1 MSPRVFTIPASARF
15 LPTLIHALRSG
26 TLIEGFPASTDPLA
40 LSTAILFLPTRRACA
55 LAREAFL
62 DELKTAVLPRIVPLG
77 DIDEDELAFA
87 DATNEATLELPPA
100 LPALQRRLLL
110 AQLVMKWA
118 AQLKPAAGEP
128 ALIVHSP
135 ASALALADALARLI
149 DDMTTRQVDWSRLDG
164 LVPDH
169 LDKYWQLTLDFLK
182 IAREAWPAILEE
194 RGAIEPAARRD
205 LLIEAERMRLAAHDG
220 PVIAAG
226 STGSMPATARLIA
239 SIATLRHGAVV
250 LPGLDTDLDEAS
262 WNLIGGTP
270 DGGAPVSGHPQ
281 LAMHALLRRIGIAR
295 DEVIRLGAGSPR
307 GRVVSEAMRPSA
319 ATERWA
325 ERIDTATRDAALES
339 VSVIEAA
346 NAEEEALAIAVA
358 LREAVNEK
366 KTAALVTAD
375 RALARRVGAALGRW
389 NILADDSGGDALPDT
404 EAGVFARLA
413 AEAALED
420 LPPVK
425 LLALVKHA
433 RFRLGAAAG
442 AHARAIAAL
451 ELAILRGPRPRPGVK
466 GLTDA
471 LATFRAEKLHPSDP
485 RRMLKPIDLEAAQ
498 SLVVS
503 LGMALAPF
511 WGLHAPSSFTAIA
524 ARHAQA
530 LQALSRD
537 DAGNEVAFAGAA
549 GAELA
554 RAFEDIFEQPDD
566 FPVPPADYPDLF
578 ETAIADRSCRR
589 AETPGAH
596 VRILGPLEARL
607 ISVDRVVLGAL
618 VDGVWPPETRSDP
631 WLSRPM
637 RLALGLDLPERR
649 VGLSAHDFAQL
660 LGIGEVVLARAAKLG
675 GAPTV
680 ASRFTQRL
688 AAVAGETHWQAAR
701 ARGEKYLA
709 WARDLDR
716 AEKIEPTRRPRP
728 MPPLSARPDGLSV
741 TQIEDLLRDPYTIY
755 ARHILELRPLDA
767 VDTPPGARDRGTVI
781 HGAIGDFTEKYA
793 SGASARPAR
802 RAAPARRGEVRRA
815 AGLPG
820 SARVLVAAL
829 PAHRALVHRLGCG
842 AAGRCDG
849 AACGSEREP
858 ADRGRHAHVR
868 AADARRPHRAAPRR
882 QLRDPRLQDRRDAD
896 RATGAHRA
904 LAAAHA
910 RRCDPAQGRLP
921 GHRRRRID
929 QRIRLC
935 GAARRR
941 AGGRAPADRVQGGHA
956 GRPRRQGAR
965 DVARHPGA
973 LRRSRDA
980 VPLAGQP
987 DVEGALRRLRPSGA
1001 HQGMVGR
1008 RRGRGNGM
1016 MFPYGRWAPP
1026 SVRARVGRGV
1036 VR

>member
-1 MSPRVFTIPASARF
+1 M
-15 LPTLIHALRSG
+15 
-26 TLIEGFPASTDPLA
+26 
-40 LSTAILFLPTRRACA
+40 
-55 LAREAFL
+55 
-62 DELKTAVLPRIVPLG
+62 
-77 DIDEDELAFA
+77 
-87 DATNEATLELPPA
+87 
-100 LPALQRRLLL
+100 
-110 AQLVMKWA
+110 
-118 AQLKPAAGEP
+118 
-128 ALIVHSP
+128 
-135 ASALALADALARLI
+135 
-149 DDMTTRQVDWSRLDG
+149 
-164 LVPDH
+164 
-169 LDKYWQLTLDFLK
+169 
-182 IAREAWPAILEE
+182 
-194 RGAIEPAARRD
+194 
-205 LLIEAERMRLAAHDG
+205 
-220 PVIAAG
+220 
-226 STGSMPATARLIA
+226 
-239 SIATLRHGAVV
+239 
-250 LPGLDTDLDEAS
+250 
-262 WNLIGGTP
+262 
-270 DGGAPVSGHPQ
+270 
-281 LAMHALLRRIGIAR
+281 
-295 DEVIRLGAGSPR
+295 
-307 GRVVSEAMRPSA
+307 
-319 ATERWA
+319 
-325 ERIDTATRDAALES
+325 
-339 VSVIEAA
+339 
-346 NAEEEALAIAVA
+346 
-358 LREAVNEK
+358 
-366 KTAALVTAD
+366 
-375 RALARRVGAALGRW
+375 
-389 NILADDSGGDALPDT
+389 
-404 EAGVFARLA
+404 
-413 AEAALED
+413 
-420 LPPVK
+420 
-425 LLALVKHA
+425 
-433 RFRLGAAAG
+433 
-442 AHARAIAAL
+442 
-451 ELAILRGPRPRPGVK
+451 K

-485 RRMLKPIDLEAAQ
+485 RRMLKPVDLEAAQ

-511 WGLHAPSSFTAIA
+511 GGLHAPSSFTAIA

-554 RAFEDIFEQPDD
+554 RAFEDIVEQPDD

-793 SGASARPAR
+793 SALPPDPLGALLRLGEEKFAVLQDYPEARAFWWPRFLRIARWFVAWDAARRADATALHAEVSASARR
-802 RAAPARRGEVRRA
+802 SR
-815 AGLPG
+815 
-820 SARVLVAAL
+820 SARA
-829 PAHRALVHRLGCG
+829 RSRS
-842 AAGRCDG
+842 RT
-849 AACGSEREP
+849 R
-858 ADRGRHAHVR
+858 ADRIE
-868 AADARRPHRAAPRR
+868 
-882 QLRDPRLQDRRDAD
+882 QRRDGSYAILD
-896 RATGAHRA
+896 YKTGATPTEQAGAHRA

-910 RRCDPAQGRLP
+910 RRCDPAHGRLQ

-941 AGGRAPADRVQGGHA
+941 AGGRAPADRVQEGTPDAHA
-956 GRPRRQGAR
+956 DKALAMLHSILAR
-965 DVARHPGA
+965 FADPETPYRSLVSPMWKAR
-973 LRRSRDA
+973 
-980 VPLAGQP
+980 
-987 DVEGALRRLRPSGA
+987 
-1001 HQGMVGR
+1001 
-1008 RRGRGNGM
+1008 
-1016 MFPYGRWAPP
+1016 YGDYDHL
-1026 SVRARVGRGV
+1026 ARVKEWSAGGEEEVEDDRSE
-1036 VR
+1036 